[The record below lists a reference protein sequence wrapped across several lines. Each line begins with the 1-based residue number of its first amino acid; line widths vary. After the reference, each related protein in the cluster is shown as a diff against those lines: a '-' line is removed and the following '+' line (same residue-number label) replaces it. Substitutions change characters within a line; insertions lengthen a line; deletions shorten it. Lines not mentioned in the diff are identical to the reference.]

1 MVNGG
6 LIVLTLGVDHV
17 GAIRAASARRAFFR
31 GFRTGRFFRASATPT
46 MTQRNNMLFSNMT
59 LNPHALHI
67 CAHLRTIE
75 TEWADL

>member
-1 MVNGG
+1 
-6 LIVLTLGVDHV
+6 
-17 GAIRAASARRAFFR
+17 
-31 GFRTGRFFRASATPT
+31 